1 LHPKHLIGMTLYIP
15 VIMML
20 GAGLLL
26 SLVLLKLHQWLGPH
40 RPNVEKNSTYES
52 GMEPVRTAKERFSVK
67 YYMVAV
73 LFILFDI
80 EVIFLY
86 PWAVNFRL
94 LGMFGYV
101 EMVIYI
107 AILLIGYFYILRKGA
122 LKWD

>member
-1 LHPKHLIGMTLYIP
+1 MTSYIP

-26 SLVLLKLHQWLGPH
+26 SVVLLKLHQWLGPH
-40 RPNVEKNSTYES
+40 RPNAEKNSTYES
-52 GMEPVRTAKERFSVK
+52 GMEPVRSAQERFSVK

-86 PWAVNFRL
+86 PWAVNFRS

-107 AILLIGYFYILRKGA
+107 AILLVGYFYVLRKGA